1 MEFVLKIKTVV
12 FLSVLLAVSCF
23 AKGQTV
29 YIDSIRNVIRIYEQA
44 GGQNKELIRNLNQL
58 SLELVYLNPDE
69 SEVCLKKAMSHALK
83 SNHPRQISAVYYT
96 YGQFYKL
103 RGKYPAALDNFF
115 KSYEQNIQYNEPST
129 VGYILIDIGNVY
141 FALENYKSA
150 EKFYNRALNNFVYDE
165 KVNGSS
171 VAMNNIG
178 LVKLKLHDYDSA
190 LVYFRKVL
198 EERKLRNEYPIP
210 VGLNYAYVG
219 KAFLGKM
226 RYEESLNYLNLA
238 LQTLSTADSNQLE
251 VSTIVGDI
259 YFDKALVNFKTDDH
273 IQAFHSL
280 SLSENCFHRIGD
292 RKGIAKIYKLIAEHY
307 LDSQEYTLA
316 SQWVDSLLII
326 SDSEH
331 LTELSAAACY
341 LKSLICLKTN
351 DLNKA
356 QDYLSRYYK
365 LKEQIESDL
374 RSSSVQQMD
383 VAMETLARER
393 EADLKREN
401 SRQISYYLVFA
412 IGIIVIIAIVILR
425 LFLSKRKQEKRFR
438 QLSNSTFEGLVI
450 HDRHKV
456 IDFNEKM
463 LSILGTTASEIKKMN
478 PMDFIHV
485 DFHKLMS
492 TMVAGSSDNYYEI
505 EIVRKN
511 GERLPVELLTR
522 IFDESKGLRIVAV
535 REIAKEKLTRFA
547 LQESERKLDT
557 LLANLPGMAYRCK
570 NDKDWTME
578 FVSNGC
584 FKLTGYKPEELLNNK
599 VLSFNEIISPE
610 FRDYLWRKWQQVLEQ
625 KTIFEDEYSIIT
637 ATGEVKWVWESG
649 NGVFN
654 EKGELLAL
662 EGFIMDISEQKSAI
676 SDIIKSEKVL
686 KESNATKDKF
696 FSIIAHDLKGPLHAL
711 QGFSE
716 LLKDGYTDYSDEDRM
731 RYIRN
736 IHEVAEQLNKLLQNL
751 LDWSRSKTG
760 RIEFHPENK
769 YLSLIVKSTSDL
781 LFEQARA
788 KNITIVSKVTA
799 DVRVFCD
806 ENMMQTVIRN
816 LISNAIK
823 FTFPGG
829 RILVEADNRSSEVL
843 ISVADNGIGIPKSQI
858 TKLFRIDEVYKTDGT
873 NKEKGTG
880 LGLILCR
887 EFVEKN
893 NGRIWAESDPGK
905 GSRFYI
911 TLPKSK

>member
-1 MEFVLKIKTVV
+1 MEFVLKIKSGFVLC
-12 FLSVLLAVSCF
+12 FLLAFTLC
-23 AKGQTV
+23 AKGQSSYT
-29 YIDSIRNVIRIYEQA
+29 DSIRNVIRIYEQT
-44 GGQNKELIRNLNQL
+44 GTHEEDLIRNLNQL
-58 SLELVYLNPDE
+58 ALEMVFRNPDE
-69 SEVCLKKAMSHALK
+69 SEICLKKSMSHALK
-83 SNHPRQISAVYYT
+83 FNHPRQISAVYYT
-96 YGQFYKL
+96 YGQYYKL
-103 RGKYPAALDNFF
+103 RGNYPLSLENFF

-141 FALENYKSA
+141 FAMQNYVSA
-150 EKFYNRALNNFVYDE
+150 QKFYNRALNNFVYDE

-190 LVYFRKVL
+190 LYFFQRVL
-198 EERKLRNEYPIP
+198 EDRKQKNDYPIP
-210 VGLNYAYVG
+210 VALNYAYVG
-219 KAFLGKM
+219 KAYLSKM

-238 LQTLSTADSNQLE
+238 LTTLSSADSTQLE
-251 VSTIVGDI
+251 VSSILADI
-259 YFDKALVNFKTDDH
+259 YRDKGVVNIRTKQYQ
-273 IQAFHSL
+273 QADNDL
-280 SLSENCFHRIGD
+280 SLSRNSYRRIGD
-292 RKGIAKIYKLIAEHY
+292 RRGIAEIYQLIAEHY
-307 LDSQEYTLA
+307 FDEQDLPSA
-316 SQWVDSLLII
+316 SVWADSLLSI
-326 SDSEH
+326 SDSIH
-331 LTELSAAACY
+331 NTELSSIACY
-341 LKSLICLKTN
+341 LKSLISLK
-351 DLNKA
+351 NKDYA
-356 QDYLSRYYK
+356 QARDYLSRYYK
-365 LKEQIESDL
+365 LQEQIENEL

-412 IGIIVIIAIVILR
+412 IGIMVIIAVVILR

-456 IDFNEKM
+456 IDYNEKM
-463 LSILGTTASEIKKMN
+463 LSILGATASEIKKMN

-485 DFHKLMS
+485 DFHKLVS
-492 TMVAGSSDNYYEI
+492 TMVASSSDQYYEI
-505 EIVRKN
+505 EIVKKN

-522 IFDESKGLRIVAV
+522 TFDASKGLRIVAV

-578 FVSNGC
+578 FVSKGC
-584 FKLTGYKPEELLNNK
+584 FKLTGYQPEELLNNAAH
-599 VLSFNEIISPE
+599 SYNEIISPE

-625 KTIFEDEYSIIT
+625 KTTFEDEYSIIT

-654 EKGELLAL
+654 DKGELLAL

-716 LLKDGYTDYSDEDRM
+716 LLKDGYTDYSDEDRI

-788 KNITIVSKVTA
+788 KYYHC
-799 DVRVFCD
+799 F
-806 ENMMQTVIRN
+806 
-816 LISNAIK
+816 
-823 FTFPGG
+823 
-829 RILVEADNRSSEVL
+829 
-843 ISVADNGIGIPKSQI
+843 
-858 TKLFRIDEVYKTDGT
+858 
-873 NKEKGTG
+873 
-880 LGLILCR
+880 
-887 EFVEKN
+887 
-893 NGRIWAESDPGK
+893 
-905 GSRFYI
+905 
-911 TLPKSK
+911 